1 MNDTPPPADEPPE
14 LPAGGPTATP
24 QRTSAIFHRSW
35 WPGWIWGIPVAA
47 VGVVLWLSLRA
58 LSATGTDIT
67 VVFEQAAGM
76 SAGST
81 AVMYRGMQVG
91 TLKKVQLEKD
101 GQQVIA
107 TFNIQDVAKRWLTTG
122 TRFYLEGAHPSISN
136 PSSLKAII
144 AGPTIVMVP
153 GDGKDARHYVGVIG
167 QAPEAFAISVRYHL
181 DFKGALGHLDIG
193 TPVTLEGFTVGDV
206 VASELRVDPQT
217 GQISTPVTVA
227 LDPTRFHIA
236 SGTHT
241 ETQWAALLDAT
252 LDRMIANG
260 LRATITQD
268 PPIIGEQQID
278 LETMPGAP
286 PATLVA
292 QNGGGRPGIP
302 TVLPQGSPSQLLEK
316 VNKLPIAAIADN
328 IRHITAR
335 LDELVNSR
343 QLQSSIDHLNDT
355 LTVLDR
361 TAQQAA
367 PQVAPTLRSLR
378 GTAEQLH
385 TAVKQAAPEIAPMIR
400 ALRDTAEQIDATAR
414 SARELTGTSASTPNG
429 NLRETLKELTRTA
442 RAVRSLADYLERHPN
457 ALITGR

>member
-1 MNDTPPPADEPPE
+1 MNDTPPPAEPPPE
-14 LPAGGPTATP
+14 PAAPGAAAPP

-81 AVMYRGMQVG
+81 GVMYRGIQVG
-91 TLKKVQLEKD
+91 TLKDVALEQG
-101 GQQVIA
+101 GQRVIA
-107 TFNIQDVAKRWLTTG
+107 TFNIQDTARRWLTTG

-153 GDGKDARHYVGVIG
+153 GDGESARHYIGIIG
-167 QAPEAFAISVRYHL
+167 QAPEAFAVSVRYRL
-181 DFKGALGHLDIG
+181 DFKGALGHLGIG

-206 VASELRVDPQT
+206 VDSELRVDPQT
-217 GQISTPVTVA
+217 GTISTPVTIA

-241 ETQWAALLDAT
+241 DAEWATLLDAA
-252 LDRMIANG
+252 LGRMIANG

-278 LETMPGAP
+278 LETMSGQPS
-286 PATLVA
+286 ATLVA
-292 QNGGGRPGIP
+292 AEGSRPGIP

-328 IRHITAR
+328 IRRITAR

-343 QLQSSIDHLNDT
+343 QLQASIDHLDDT
-355 LTVLDR
+355 LAVLDR

-385 TAVKQAAPEIAPMIR
+385 TAMQQAGPEIAPMIR

-414 SARELTGTSASTPNG
+414 SARELTGTATSTPNG